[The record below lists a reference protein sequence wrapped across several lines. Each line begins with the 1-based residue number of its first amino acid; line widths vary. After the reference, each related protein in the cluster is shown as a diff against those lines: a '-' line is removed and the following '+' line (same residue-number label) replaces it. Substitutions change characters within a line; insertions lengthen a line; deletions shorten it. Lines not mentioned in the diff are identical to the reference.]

1 MKITRDVPKSI
12 TKSLIPPHRHM
23 ISEQYLTPWS
33 GEVELVKSFCAKG
46 DGATGYITVP
56 NGAISGVAGS
66 DWSIAF
72 LLIYDD
78 AADGFLVSTYDTSG
92 ATIRFYVSTPSSAI
106 RLQIGTGGPT
116 DVLPAHFLVSG
127 SEYLGMLQ
135 YSNSTGKITS
145 KIKDMATGTIT
156 DGTDYSVVGLTGMSG
171 FVLGILGGPT
181 GVSPSSSCIANLRI
195 WFSSVSF
202 ENMQNLYYTTGINFG
217 LMANGSLL
225 DISGNDYHGT
235 VHGTVDLYE
244 TQRFFHYNIMYG
256 FDDYTDDATGLIH
269 VYVPYVDGSPVVAS
283 ITDYTKQTSNPAGIY
298 HNGAETKVVP
308 FTSSHDGTGWVVPAD
323 IKAIDTNEILHD
335 AGTGYGKELSYADL
349 AAIDEDYLFVDT
361 TTALQYKNIMLYTEA
376 LTGVEL
382 VKADKF
388 VGN

>member
-1 MKITRDVPKSI
+1 MII
-12 TKSLIPPHRHM
+12 NSLNIPFLKRNSLLPPYPALL
-23 ISEQYLTPWS
+23 SEKYLTKGGGDIS
-33 GEVELVKSFCAKG
+33 LAQSFCAKG
-46 DGATGYITVP
+46 DGATGYISTDADIVTSTRKIRAKFNIKELSSSDGKAAIAQDGGTRGWTISL
-56 NGAISGVAGS
+56 NGDHATSSRSIRIQIGYGDSAPASRYSFDATTILNADTWYNLDVKIIGNSTLNRFEISITYNGTTTETTTISGASTIYGMGNKLRVLASGLANSNLNGYLSDVKLWKDNIEDTDSPVFNMPLQGS
-66 DWSIAF
+66 
-72 LLIYDD
+72 
-78 AADGFLVSTYDTSG
+78 T
-92 ATIRFYVSTPSSAI
+92 
-106 RLQIGTGGPT
+106 
-116 DVLPAHFLVSG
+116 
-127 SEYLGMLQ
+127 
-135 YSNSTGKITS
+135 
-145 KIKDMATGTIT
+145 
-156 DGTDYSVVGLTGMSG
+156 
-171 FVLGILGGPT
+171 
-181 GVSPSSSCIANLRI
+181 
-195 WFSSVSF
+195 
-202 ENMQNLYYTTGINFG
+202 
-217 LMANGSLL
+217 L
-225 DISGNDYHGT
+225 DISGYDNHGT

-283 ITDYTKQTSNPAGIY
+283 ITDYTKQTSNPAGIF